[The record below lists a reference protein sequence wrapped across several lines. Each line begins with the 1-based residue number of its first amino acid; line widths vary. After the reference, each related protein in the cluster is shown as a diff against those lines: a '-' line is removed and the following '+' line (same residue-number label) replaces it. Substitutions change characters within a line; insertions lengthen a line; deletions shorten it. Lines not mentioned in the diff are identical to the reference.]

1 MLAVISSPLQNDG
14 EPERC
19 TCRPFWNA
27 AFIDLLK
34 LFVQV
39 LNAHP
44 ISTVT
49 CGFLPPNL
57 FAWMLIRY
65 SQHTHCSRWYPTSAC
80 PLSLHPCNSTYCLK
94 YVLIKFSVA
103 LRGEINNL
111 RLKGLIAFVTS
122 CLGGWC
128 IGECSRCPR
137 SLPFCRP
144 GKPPTLPQVSPP
156 GHLEPTSVSLL
167 ITRV

>member
-1 MLAVISSPLQNDG
+1 MHLSSILECGVYRFAEIVCSSSECSPNFHRNMWVSSSQLVCVDADSVF
-14 EPERC
+14 
-19 TCRPFWNA
+19 T
-27 AFIDLLK
+27 
-34 LFVQV
+34 
-39 LNAHP
+39 AH
-44 ISTVT
+44 
-49 CGFLPPNL
+49 
-57 FAWMLIRY
+57 
-65 SQHTHCSRWYPTSAC
+65 SRWYPTSAC

-128 IGECSRCPR
+128 IGERSRCPR